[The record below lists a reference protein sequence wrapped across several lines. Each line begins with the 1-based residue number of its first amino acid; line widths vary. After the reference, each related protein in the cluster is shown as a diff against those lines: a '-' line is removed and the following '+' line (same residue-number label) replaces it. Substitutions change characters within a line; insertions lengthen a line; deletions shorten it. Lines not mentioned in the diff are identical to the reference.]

1 MTKRM
6 FIHVGGMPKGG
17 KTTLIERLL
26 DAYDGFAFVAR
37 CIRADQL
44 REAQETRPAR
54 SVELRRYRDAGA
66 SDAIRYRFPSSD
78 ADGEPFFLTHMMEGF
93 SEAVFL
99 EGDRP
104 IPYVD
109 LSVYVAVPC
118 EGDGAL
124 LVRTVRDRA
133 REAAEEA
140 DALERMLREP
150 GGVVKLLEQAVGME
164 LGSLVSRGDPMLDS
178 LLREELLATVEKA
191 RQAPPPGPTE
201 HWAIAEGYE
210 GIERAQVVVVNVRH
224 DGQRE
229 QAERMLL
236 ELKRLRKDEEVFH
249 DVLALR
255 GKRTPITA
263 VAADLSDPRDPG
275 TRKALARI
283 KRSMKGVFG

>member
-1 MTKRM
+1 MMERM

-26 DAYDGFAFVAR
+26 EAYDGFALVAR
-37 CIRADQL
+37 CIRADNL
-44 REAQETRPAR
+44 RKAQETRPER

-78 ADGEPFFLTHMMEGF
+78 ADGEPFFLTHMMEDF

-133 REAAEEA
+133 REAVEEA
-140 DALERMLREP
+140 DALERMLKEP
-150 GGVVKLLEQAVGME
+150 GGVVKLLEQTVGME
-164 LGSLVSRGDPMLDS
+164 LGSLVSPGDPMLGR
-178 LLREELLATVEKA
+178 LREGLLAKLGKA
-191 RQAPPPGPTE
+191 RQAPPPEPTE
-201 HWAIAEGYE
+201 HWAIAKGYE
-210 GIERAQVVVVNVRH
+210 GIERARMVVVNVRRH
-224 DGQRE
+224 GQRE
-229 QAERMLL
+229 QAERMLS
-236 ELKRLRKDEEVFH
+236 ELKRLRKDDEVFN
-249 DVLALR
+249 DVLAPR

-263 VAADLSDPRDPG
+263 MAADLSDPMDPG
-275 TRKALARI
+275 TTKALARI
-283 KRSMKGVFG
+283 KRSLKGS

>member
-1 MTKRM
+1 MERM

-26 DAYDGFAFVAR
+26 EAYDGFALVAR
-37 CIRADQL
+37 CIRADNL
-44 REAQETRPAR
+44 RKAQETRPER

-78 ADGEPFFLTHMMEGF
+78 ADGEPFFLTHMMEDF

-133 REAAEEA
+133 REAVEEA
-140 DALERMLREP
+140 DALERMLKEP
-150 GGVVKLLEQAVGME
+150 GGVVKLLEQTVGME
-164 LGSLVSRGDPMLDS
+164 LGSLVSPGDPMLDS
-178 LLREELLATVEKA
+178 LREELLATVGEA
-191 RQAPPPGPTE
+191 RQAPPPEPTE
-201 HWAIAEGYE
+201 HWAIAKGYE
-210 GIERAQVVVVNVRH
+210 GIERARMVVVNVRRH
-224 DGQRE
+224 GQRE
-229 QAERMLL
+229 QAERMLS
-236 ELKRLRKDEEVFH
+236 ELKRLRKDDEVFN
-249 DVLALR
+249 DVLAPR

-263 VAADLSDPRDPG
+263 MAADLSDPMDPG
-275 TRKALARI
+275 TTKALARI
-283 KRSMKGVFG
+283 KRSLKGS